1 MTNTNAKSEQF
12 EAQKKAITFQN
23 MYFPEDHQMNK
34 KEQSDAIRFA
44 YAQGFEMAKIKYSN
58 NASQP
63 SD

>member
-1 MTNTNAKSEQF
+1 MTNAKSEQF
-12 EAQKKAITFQN
+12 EAQKKAITFQEQ
-23 MYFPEDHQMNK
+23 YYPESK
-34 KEQSDAIRFA
+34 KMTKVDQSQAIRIA